1 MPTTRA
7 PLVAGFDIGGSNV
20 RGVLVDRAGHVIGAD
35 RMARPPHP
43 EGIVDSVVTLVEK
56 MAAAAGDDVHAVGVG
71 CAGTVDRRGV
81 VRASPNIPTLIE
93 FPLADT
99 LSSRLGLP
107 VIADNDATTATWA
120 EVQTGA
126 ARGISDV
133 VFVALGTGIGA
144 GIVLDGELR
153 RGAQGFAGEAGH
165 MVIHPEGPECV
176 CGRLGCWEVFAS
188 GRALGRLT
196 REAAAEG
203 RVPAIVEF
211 AGGDIDAIRGEHVSA
226 LVAEGDPEA
235 LMMLDELGWWV
246 GLGLTNLV
254 NILDVAAAVI
264 GGGLSEIGK
273 PLLTAIRYG
282 YNGLMHDSDHRPE
295 LNIVGALH
303 GGRAGA
309 IGAALLA
316 AGEIPGTRQSG

>member
-1 MPTTRA
+1 MSLLA
-7 PLVAGFDIGGSNV
+7 PLVAGFDIGGTNV
-20 RGVLVDRAGHVIGAD
+20 RGVLVDRAGHLVGAD
-35 RMARPPHP
+35 RLPRPHEPD
-43 EGIVDSVVTLVEK
+43 GIVDSVVTLVAR
-56 MAAAAGDDVHAVGVG
+56 MGTDAGADAHAVGVG

-99 LSSRLGLP
+99 LSKRLAMP
-107 VIADNDATTATWA
+107 VIVDNDATTATWA
-120 EVQTGA
+120 EVKTGA
-126 ARGISDV
+126 ARGIRDV
-133 VFVALGTGIGA
+133 VFVALGTGIGV

-165 MVIHPEGPECV
+165 MVISPEGPECV
-176 CGRLGCWEVFAS
+176 CGRRGCWEVFAS

-196 REAAAEG
+196 QDAAREH
-203 RVPAIVEF
+203 RVPAIVEI
-211 AGGDIDAIRGEHVSA
+211 AGGVIDDIRGEHVSE
-226 LVAEGDPEA
+226 LVAEGHPEA

-254 NILDVAAAVI
+254 NVLDVSTAVI
-264 GGGLSEIGK
+264 GGGLSEIGR
-273 PLLTAIRYG
+273 PLIAAIRVG
-282 YNGLMHDSDHRPE
+282 YNSLMHDSDHRPP

-316 AGEIPGTRQSG
+316 ADELHQPSRI